1 MGNHNMTLI
10 KLGGSV
16 ITFKE
21 KPLTANFEAINN
33 ILRALARLKMP
44 IVVVHGGGSFGHYW
58 SVKYNMHTKPANYD
72 LHGISVV
79 HESMIAL
86 NQIIVHYMVKLG
98 MNPYAV
104 MPSIFTLGHKPI
116 TKKIKELQTIAESG
130 LIPTTFGDVVHIENK
145 KYSILSGDVIMS
157 MLAKI
162 LRPSKVV
169 FTFNVDGIY
178 KDMKK
183 GREIVKEVNN
193 NNKKS
198 LDFPKKIVA
207 DVTGSMQ
214 RKVTEALKISGTGID
229 VLMVNGLKPERI
241 ISAIT
246 GSSFEGTIVKG
257 RRIRT

>member
-1 MGNHNMTLI
+1 MRYYNMTLI

-130 LIPTTFGDVVHIENK
+130 LIPTTFGDVVHVENR
-145 KYSILSGDVIMS
+145 KYSILSGDAIMS
-157 MLAKI
+157 ILAKV

-178 KDMKK
+178 KDMKA
-183 GREIVKEVNN
+183 REMVKEVNN

-198 LDFPKKIVA
+198 LDFPKKVVA

-214 RKVTEALKISGTGID
+214 RKVTEALKISGNGMD

-257 RRIRT
+257 RRNRT